1 MKPLVKLIK
10 IPVFTMVFD
19 FVGWDF
25 DSANPFWRR
34 YFREQALGVVRE
46 NVSVC
51 VDWAGW
57 RWTEF
62 PNLKFVFHFFKAVF
76 ATSFRPLRPFSG

>member
-1 MKPLVKLIK
+1 
-10 IPVFTMVFD
+10 MVFD
-19 FVGWDF
+19 FVGCIPILQTCFGDEPEL
-25 DSANPFWRR
+25 S

-57 RWTEF
+57 R
-62 PNLKFVFHFFKAVF
+62 LC
-76 ATSFRPLRPFSG
+76 

>member
-1 MKPLVKLIK
+1 MKPLFKLIK

-19 FVGWDF
+19 FVGCIPILQTCFGDEPEL
-25 DSANPFWRR
+25 S

-57 RWTEF
+57 R
-62 PNLKFVFHFFKAVF
+62 LC
-76 ATSFRPLRPFSG
+76 